1 MATGVRHHRV
11 HDRDADGGRPGRA
24 DADSLVGVTVIR
36 YRVVVLVVSLVL
48 VSTFNVGFTA
58 WWVGHNNQQ
67 FCDVVG
73 STVDAYEEAPPVSP
87 VGAAQQRNAQEL
99 YRRLGCT

>member
-1 MATGVRHHRV
+1 
-11 HDRDADGGRPGRA
+11 
-24 DADSLVGVTVIR
+24 VIR

-48 VSTFNVGFTA
+48 VSAFNVGFTA
-58 WWVGHNNQQ
+58 WWVDRQGRV

-73 STVDAYEEAPPVSP
+73 STVDAYAEAPPVSP